1 MTSKYHL
8 LNTDYREQVDLTMY
22 EKQLKKAIYTVIDKS
37 IGVTVYSKYYEIDTD
52 ITSGEAR
59 IIGTR
64 ISKYCSGLRE
74 LRETCYY
81 SGNRVS
87 RRIFIRME

>member
-52 ITSGEAR
+52 ITSGVGVGR
-59 IIGTR
+59 D
-64 ISKYCSGLRE
+64 
-74 LRETCYY
+74 
-81 SGNRVS
+81 
-87 RRIFIRME
+87 